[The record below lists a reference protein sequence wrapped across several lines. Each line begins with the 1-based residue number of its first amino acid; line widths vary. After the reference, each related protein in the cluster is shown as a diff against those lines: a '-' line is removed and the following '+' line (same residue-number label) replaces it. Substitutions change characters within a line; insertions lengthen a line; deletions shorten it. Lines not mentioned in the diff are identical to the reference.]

1 MERTL
6 FKSHRALRV
15 FSMSLSALSSNAEAR
30 SASPVLPQEILRIVD
45 GRWASKIVVPHYIE
59 DMDGDGVGDILV
71 EGAFS
76 FGQGAGTY
84 FVHSGVSGEMIW
96 GPYYPSSPSTG
107 LFCGQSHAS
116 VLGDFDGDGITDIA
130 VSCGTLGGSA
140 GNVNVLS
147 GLDGHLIVNIPNP
160 VPGLVAHFGYD
171 VGALGDVNGDGFA
184 DLIISGSEPRQ
195 DVYAGPNGTFLYS
208 VFGPTLTFS
217 AGRGIGDITG
227 DGLDDFLIGWRSS
240 GLATVH
246 SGADGS
252 IVTQFCMSHNGS
264 NACAGNM
271 GPQPVKLGDVTG
283 DGVPDFA
290 IANPDITFAGDGGG
304 VLQVYS
310 GADFSIVHHLS
321 ARRWGAPYELL
332 RMGHHLAGGNDING
346 DGVPDLVTTSA
357 QFFSIGYFSA
367 ISGRTGQ
374 VIYRVRSHWQGGILP
389 FSVNSG
395 GCATLD
401 DINGDG
407 YGDWAVC
414 DPTFSGVAV
423 NAGRMVIL
431 SGGAGDVESIC
442 DGVAHSLGHPAKI
455 VFNGPPTEGTR
466 ELQIEVEEGV
476 PDAAGHILYGLEHAP
491 TVFGDGIL
499 CIDPLSRIN
508 YGDPFRL
515 DASGFVSVLADWGR
529 PEIASGP
536 TAWTAG
542 STWVVQAAFRDPGGT
557 AGFNTTNAVRVL
569 FNR

>member
-1 MERTL
+1 
-6 FKSHRALRV
+6 
-15 FSMSLSALSSNAEAR
+15 
-30 SASPVLPQEILRIVD
+30 
-45 GRWASKIVVPHYIE
+45 
-59 DMDGDGVGDILV
+59 
-71 EGAFS
+71 
-76 FGQGAGTY
+76 
-84 FVHSGVSGEMIW
+84 
-96 GPYYPSSPSTG
+96 
-107 LFCGQSHAS
+107 
-116 VLGDFDGDGITDIA
+116 
-130 VSCGTLGGSA
+130 
-140 GNVNVLS
+140 VNVLS

-160 VPGLVAHFGYD
+160 APGLVAHFGYD

-208 VFGPTLTFS
+208 VFGPTVTFS

-227 DGLDDFLIGWRSS
+227 DGLDDFLIGWRAS

-252 IVTQFCMSHNGS
+252 ILTQFCMWHNGHS
-264 NACAGNM
+264 VCAGSM
-271 GPQPVKLGDVTG
+271 GRPPVKLGDVTG

-290 IANPDITFAGDGGG
+290 ISNPDITFAGDGGG

-321 ARRWGAPYELL
+321 ARDWGAPYEMLSI
-332 RMGHHLAGGNDING
+332 GHYLAGGNDING
-346 DGVPDLVTTSA
+346 DGVPDLVTTSR
-357 QFFSIGYFSA
+357 QTFSISYFSA

-374 VIYRVRSHWQGGILP
+374 VIYRVRSHWLGGILP

-407 YGDWAVC
+407 YRDWAVC

-431 SGGAGDVESIC
+431 SGGPGDVESIC

-476 PDAAGHILYGLEHAP
+476 PDAVGHILYGLEHAP
-491 TVFGDGIL
+491 SVFGDGIL

-515 DASGFVSVLADWGR
+515 DASGFVSVHADWGR